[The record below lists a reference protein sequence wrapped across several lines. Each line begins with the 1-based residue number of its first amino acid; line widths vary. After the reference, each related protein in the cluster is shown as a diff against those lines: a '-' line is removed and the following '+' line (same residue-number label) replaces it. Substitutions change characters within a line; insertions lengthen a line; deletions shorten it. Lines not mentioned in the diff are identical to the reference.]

1 MATRILG
8 PTGSRRRRRFLFVP
22 LLVAALAAL
31 FVIVGAQATP
41 PQTAGY
47 FELDKNLINNEQTP
61 SFGTAPNLTTLGSL
75 GGNIN
80 ASATSFTV
88 CQNVSANPTTPITI
102 QVEAERMT
110 VGAIANASGGG
121 CSGTFKRTYSS
132 VTRGAGGTTAASHGA
147 SGVQGYV
154 TQVTSNTVTGDDW
167 NQVKAAVDAN
177 NALPLAQQLKNPCS
191 VDSTHTAW
199 TGNTDAVACDF
210 IADPPGATV
219 FTTGGSKDDL
229 DINTGT
235 APNITHNWMYTNQSV
250 PDADDITDGYAIKYQ
265 NAAPGSHQFIYFGAD
280 RTAVNGAK
288 DMGFWFF
295 KSPVSLNP
303 DGTFSGKHTVGDL
316 LLLGTFTNGGA
327 TTTIRVFKWDPANAD
342 TNGVLATEGNFGD
355 CVPGGSSD
363 GCNTVNNGTIKS
375 PWTYQSKISGTPA
388 NTIFAGGAMEGGLD
402 LTGLGLTGCFSTFL
416 AETRSSPEIGA
427 QLKDFLIGKFESCGS
442 SLKTT
447 PKDGSGNAI
456 PAGGLSIGG
465 GSVSAKDSA
474 DLEVTGTDTW
484 SGTFDYYI
492 CGPVSTD
499 TCNPA
504 NGVHIGST
512 QNVDQDNAPALSD
525 AATLTSAGRYC
536 WAGVFTSAT
545 DGVDSQTDKSAGEC
559 FTVNPVTP
567 ALTTHAVESVSLLA
581 PKVFG
586 GLADLNGDGA
596 GNSDGTPD
604 NSTAFYG
611 DTSII
616 GGKLDCDSWGATK
629 NAGTAGNGVI
639 DTNDDCLLLG
649 YNGTASGVTITVTD
663 GAFQVPDGIALP
675 AIFPDPATPLNND
688 ISDSRFAWSTRLGRV
703 DTNGSETID
712 GNDCSNNLVNT
723 VGVLGSACG
732 NTIPQGNGLVDV
744 NSDGQITSADS
755 CTGGCF
761 LGHNVADGY
770 VLAGAVAF
778 GNPVTDIASL
788 IGLAKEPG
796 GNGGNATYP
805 SINATNGAYAGT
817 ITFTLFGP
825 SDTGCG
831 SQTSGGTGTNPQ
843 SVLVDTAV
851 GNKEYGPISYTPASP
866 GKYHWKATIDN
877 TPTPPNPP
885 ASVNNN
891 LPVNDNASCNQ
902 SREDVVVQQI
912 PTDVKTK
919 QSWYPNDTATIT
931 STATGDLLAAGGT
944 VEFTLYDTANCTG
957 NVLYKETKTNVVP
970 AGGLHSKEVSTS
982 NPGGGDTG
990 TTSYQETTAYTD
1002 GANSSITGRSWK
1014 VVYTPPDSAHLGSS
1028 SICTTGHTES
1038 HSYTYENDPG
1048 H

>member
-1 MATRILG
+1 MATRVLG
-8 PTGSRRRRRFLFVP
+8 PTGSRRRRRFLLVP

-41 PQTAGY
+41 PQTAGF

-80 ASATSFTV
+80 ASTTSFTV

-110 VGAIANASGGG
+110 VTSIANASGGG
-121 CSGTFKRTYSS
+121 CSGAFKRTYS
-132 VTRGAGGTTAASHGA
+132 VTRGVGGTTAASHGA

-154 TQVTSNTVTGDDW
+154 TQVTFNTVTGDDW
-167 NQVKAAVDAN
+167 NQVFSAVTANGHPDADT
-177 NALPLAQQLKNPCS
+177 PNPCS
-191 VDSTHTAW
+191 GANWS
-199 TGNTDAVACDF
+199 GNAAAVACDF
-210 IADPPGATV
+210 IADPPGKSV

-229 DINTGT
+229 DINVGT
-235 APNITHNWMYTNQSV
+235 APNITHNWMWTDSSV
-250 PDADDITDGYAIKYQ
+250 PDSDDITDGYAIKYQ
-265 NAAPGSHQFIYFGAD
+265 AAAAGSHQFLYFGAD

-295 KSPVSLNP
+295 KSPVSQNP

-342 TNGVLATEGNFGD
+342 TNGVLVTEGNFGD
-355 CVPGGSSD
+355 CVPGGSSN

-375 PWTYQSKISGTPA
+375 PWSYQSKISGTPA
-388 NTIFAGGAMEGGLD
+388 NTIFAGGAMEGGVD
-402 LTGLGLTGCFSTFL
+402 LTALQLTGCFSTFL

-427 QLKDFLIGKFESCGS
+427 QLKDFLLGTFESCGS

-447 PKDGSGNAI
+447 PKDGSGNDI
-456 PAGGLSIGG
+456 PAGGLSIGA
-465 GSVSAKDSA
+465 GSVTAKDSA

-504 NGVHIGST
+504 NGVHIGNT

-545 DGVDSQTDKSAGEC
+545 EGVDSQTDNSAGEC

-567 ALTTHAVESVSLLA
+567 ALTTHAVESLSLLS

-586 GLADLNGDGA
+586 GLADLNGDGT
-596 GNSDGTPD
+596 GNTDGTPD

-611 DTSII
+611 STNII
-616 GGKLDCDSWGATK
+616 GGKLDCNSWNSQATPQ
-629 NAGTAGNGVI
+629 NAGTAGNGII
-639 DTNDDCLLLG
+639 DINDDCTLLG

-663 GAFQVPDGIALP
+663 GAFQVPDGTALP
-675 AIFPDPATPLNND
+675 AIFPNPATPQNND

-703 DTNGSETID
+703 DANGDETID
-712 GNDCSNNLVNT
+712 GNDCSNNVVNT
-723 VGVLGSACG
+723 LGILGSACG

-770 VLAGAVAF
+770 VLAGTVDF

-788 IGLAKEPG
+788 TGLAKEPG
-796 GNGGNATYP
+796 SNGGNATYP

-817 ITFTLFGP
+817 ITFELFGP
-825 SDTGCG
+825 SDSGCG
-831 SQTSGGTGTNPQ
+831 TEITASKQ
-843 SVLVDTAV
+843 SVLVDTIV
-851 GNKEYGPISYTPASP
+851 GNKEYGPVSYTPGSP

-885 ASVNNN
+885 ASINNV
-891 LPVNDNASCNQ
+891 LPVTDNASCDQ
-902 SREDVVVQQI
+902 SREDVVVRQI

-931 STATGDLLAAGGT
+931 STAAGDLLAAGGT
-944 VEFTLYDTANCTG
+944 VEFTLYDTGTCTG

-990 TTSYQETTAYTD
+990 TASYQETTAYTD
-1002 GANSSITGRSWK
+1002 GANSSIGPRSWK

-1038 HSYTYENDPG
+1038 HSYTYQNDPG